1 METETANAGIA
12 LAHKIPDACRRLG
25 CGRTMI
31 YELLAA
37 GELKAIKLG
46 NRTLIPESELRRF
59 VQTRLAAA
67 SA

>member
-1 METETANAGIA
+1 MQVETVVSGTP

-37 GELKAIKLG
+37 GELRAIKLG
-46 NRTLIPESELRRF
+46 NRTLIPESELQKF
-59 VQTRLAAA
+59 IESRLAAA
-67 SA
+67 A